1 MLDSHKTM
9 EVTMSC
15 MHSAFV
21 YSSGVTIITVGNV
34 LCNIKNHKTKQ
45 ENELEYGLL
54 IAYILK
60 SQHVPW
66 TSFGTFWLGPVQ

>member
-1 MLDSHKTM
+1 MLDSHQTM
-9 EVTMSC
+9 QVTMSC

-21 YSSGVTIITVGNV
+21 YSPRVTVITVGSV
-34 LCNIKNHKTKQ
+34 LCNIENHKTKQ

-54 IAYILK
+54 IADILK

-66 TSFGTFWLGPVQ
+66 TSFGTFWLGLLQ